1 MVMSV
6 SPEKLDRLQSQ
17 WWNTL
22 RATGVNAV
30 AAYAAFDDLVLR
42 YDEPHRYYHTL
53 EHVAEMLRM
62 VPRIAPAGTDLFA
75 IQLAVW
81 FHDAIYDP
89 RSKTNEIDSGEY
101 ARTVLA
107 GLGLPA
113 RPIIDLILSTD
124 HRVALEHNSPI
135 EFQIL
140 HDADLAILGAS
151 LDRYDRYAADIRKEY
166 SYVLDDHYRDG
177 RRRVLQHFLERTP
190 TIYATQRMQEDGEAA
205 ARQNLTR
212 ELSALE

>member
-1 MVMSV
+1 MSV
-6 SPEKLDRLQSQ
+6 SPEKLDRLQAQ

-22 RATGVNAV
+22 RVTGVEAE
-30 AAYAAFDDLVLR
+30 AAYATFDDLVLR
-42 YDEPHRYYHTL
+42 YDEPHRHYHKL
-53 EHVAEMLRM
+53 EHIAEMLRI

-81 FHDAIYDP
+81 FHDVIYDP

-107 GLGLPA
+107 NLGLPSQA
-113 RPIIDLILSTD
+113 IIDLIRSTD
-124 HRVALEHNSPI
+124 HRVALAPDSPI
-135 EFQIL
+135 ESQIL

-166 SYVLDDHYRDG
+166 TYVPDDQYRDG
-177 RRRVLQHFLERTP
+177 RRRVLRHFLERTP
-190 TIYATQRMQEDGEAA
+190 TIYATKRMREDGEAA
-205 ARQNLTR
+205 ARQNLAR

>member
-1 MVMSV
+1 MSV

-22 RATGVNAV
+22 SATGVDAV

-42 YDEPHRYYHTL
+42 YDEPHRRYHTL

-75 IQLAVW
+75 VQLAVW
-81 FHDAIYDP
+81 FHDVVYDP

-107 GLGLPA
+107 SLGLPSQT
-113 RPIIDLILSTD
+113 IIDLILSTD
-124 HRVALEHNSPI
+124 HRVALDPLAAI
-135 EFQIL
+135 EFQIM

-151 LDRYDRYAADIRKEY
+151 LDRYDRYAADIRKEC
-166 SYVLDDHYRDG
+166 SYVPDDHYRDG
-177 RRRVLQHFLERTP
+177 RRRVLQRFLERTP
-190 TIYATQRMQEDGEAA
+190 TIYATKRMQEDGEAA
-205 ARQNLTR
+205 ARQNLAR
-212 ELSALE
+212 ELSSLQ